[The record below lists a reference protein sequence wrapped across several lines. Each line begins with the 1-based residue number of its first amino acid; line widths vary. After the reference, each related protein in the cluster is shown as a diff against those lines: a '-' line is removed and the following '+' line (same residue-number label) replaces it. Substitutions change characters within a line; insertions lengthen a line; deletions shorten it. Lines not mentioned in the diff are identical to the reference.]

1 MLNNGV
7 GLWNLVRYYN
17 SNSSGETI
25 WKLISIGIPVTTTP
39 DQKDVDKS
47 LIELSLTPLRPQIP
61 TLLKILHTSSNLF
74 TSEYFQLHTSS
85 SSSNYD
91 AIDWSVLQG
100 RGGNYDDADAD
111 DGESGGKNI
120 MTVVVCDRCGWR
132 TEALTKSASAS
143 ASGVKTDEMALS
155 PWAEWKKQSEENC
168 MCGGT
173 WVRKHV
179 EVED

>member
-1 MLNNGV
+1 M
-7 GLWNLVRYYN
+7 
-17 SNSSGETI
+17 
-25 WKLISIGIPVTTTP
+25 
-39 DQKDVDKS
+39 
-47 LIELSLTPLRPQIP
+47 
-61 TLLKILHTSSNLF
+61 
-74 TSEYFQLHTSS
+74 
-85 SSSNYD
+85 
-91 AIDWSVLQG
+91 QG

-143 ASGVKTDEMALS
+143 ALASASGVKTDETALS

-168 MCGGT
+168 TCGGT